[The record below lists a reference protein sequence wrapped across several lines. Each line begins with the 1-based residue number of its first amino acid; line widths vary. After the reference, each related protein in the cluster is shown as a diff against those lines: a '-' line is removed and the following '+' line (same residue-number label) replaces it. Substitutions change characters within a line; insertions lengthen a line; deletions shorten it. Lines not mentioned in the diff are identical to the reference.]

1 MADTNICTIAGRLTR
16 EPELRTTTSGKSVAT
31 MTLATEDGWGE
42 NKKTYF
48 IPIVAWGKTAEACA
62 NYLVKGQKATVT
74 GRITTRSWDGKD
86 GKRHSITEIV
96 ATNVDFGARPKGVAS
111 PAQDAG
117 LPAPGA
123 KVENV
128 ADEDVPF

>member
-1 MADTNICTIAGRLTR
+1 MADTNVCTIAGRLTK

-31 MTLATEDGWGE
+31 MFLATEDGWGE
-42 NKKTYF
+42 SKKTYF

-62 NYLVKGQKATVT
+62 SYLVRGQKATVT

-86 GKRHSITEIV
+86 GKKHFVTEVV
-96 ATNVDFGARPKGVAS
+96 AQNIDFGERPKGATS
-111 PAQDAG
+111 PAQDAD
-117 LPAPGA
+117 LPTPNA
-123 KVENV
+123 KVDSI